1 MLSPDDDEV
10 AGWRQPAHRQENAHG
25 THPEMVGTAPLM
37 ADHPAYRRDREPE
50 NPFADPVPAERQMSA
65 PNSRAG
71 LTDSSVPGDD
81 PYLMHGTGEPVRK
94 SGNGHH
100 VGAGLAAGAGAA
112 ALGAAALAHHNKSG
126 RDSSDEKHGAA
137 DGGAFGTTAMPN
149 HDQHGHVQYNE
160 KHHAAFVHELSS
172 DTGFTDNPRSPVS
185 PLPVDDQ
192 IDRSTHES
200 NNGHHVGEALAAGAV
215 GTAVGAAASHHGS
228 KHDSGY
234 SSEMQNQPRTG
245 GRSISRKPISN
256 SNAQNEHAAPYPTP
270 STNDDAFAMNH
281 TPGRRSMD
289 SAHRRHSRDAA
300 RANQVFDNQYSSEP
314 HSAHHS
320 ATTASAL
327 GAGAIGGAAL
337 AHHNNGSNRS
347 RSNSAHASRSPHRRS
362 LLATKANGSDNSNTS
377 SDSSKDYTDA
387 VPHQRTNTNTH
398 HSPHDVP
405 PVPITR
411 SRRNSSLGTGAPPA
425 AVNSYVNTSQP
436 PRDRSTSSTRPHSY
450 PYDHNDF
457 PTNVPNS
464 ARTRTSSPPTVP
476 SRSPHRHS
484 RESPPF
490 PSNVRTESPLR
501 NQLDDPHRSRSES
514 VNEVPEGYDVGSPY
528 DHPDLSTPS
537 APPMQ
542 RGAGM
547 NQGIVGDNGYPAFPN
562 NGNSERRNSS
572 PRPAGHRFDSRQWE
586 NGYPLARTENGGGRN
601 SSPRADDANYRVS
614 HGMPGGWQRAP
625 SGQVSGRNSM
635 EQGRKSMD
643 GKRSSSQGRLR
654 LADLRREEEEKARS
668 SGMWFGQGGGQR
680 HYEGQG
686 YEGVGQAL

>member
-1 MLSPDDDEV
+1 
-10 AGWRQPAHRQENAHG
+10 
-25 THPEMVGTAPLM
+25 M
-37 ADHPAYRRDREPE
+37 ADHPAYRHDREGD
-50 NPFADPVPAERQMSA
+50 NPFADPVPVPAERQMSA

-81 PYLMHGTGEPVRK
+81 PYLMHGSGEPVRK
-94 SGNGHH
+94 SGDGHH
-100 VGAGLAAGAGAA
+100 VGGALAAGAGGA
-112 ALGAAALAHHNKSG
+112 ALGAAAMHHHNKTG
-126 RDSSDEKHGAA
+126 KDSYSDKESLA
-137 DGGAFGTTAMPN
+137 DAGAFGSTATPK
-149 HDQHGHVQYNE
+149 HDQHGHVQYDE
-160 KHHAAFVHELSS
+160 KHHPAFVHELSS
-172 DTGFTDNPRSPVS
+172 DAGLNDDLRSPVS

-192 IDRSTHES
+192 IDRSTHGYH
-200 NNGHHVGEALAAGAV
+200 NDHHMGGPLLAGAAG
-215 GTAVGAAASHHGS
+215 TAIGAAATQHGS

-245 GRSISRKPISN
+245 GRPISRKPIATSN
-256 SNAQNEHAAPYPTP
+256 NQNENARPYPTP
-270 STNDDAFAMNH
+270 STNDDAFAMNQ

-289 SAHRRHSRDAA
+289 SSHRRHSRDPA
-300 RANQVFDNQYSSEP
+300 RANEAFNSAYSSDP
-314 HSAHHS
+314 HHGHHLIS
-320 ATTASAL
+320 TAATL
-327 GAGAIGGAAL
+327 GAGAAGGAAL
-337 AHHNNGSNRS
+337 AHHNNGRNRS

-362 LLATKANGSDNSNTS
+362 LLATKANGSDNSNSS
-377 SDSSKDYTDA
+377 SDSSKEYTDA
-387 VPHQRTNTNTH
+387 QPHQMISTKTH
-398 HSPHDVP
+398 QGPHDVP

-425 AVNSYVNTSQP
+425 AVNSYVNAPHP

-457 PTNVPNS
+457 TTNAPNS

-484 RESPPF
+484 RDSPPF
-490 PSNVRTESPLR
+490 ASNVRTESPLR

-528 DHPDLSTPS
+528 DQPDLSTPS
-537 APPMQ
+537 APAMQ

-572 PRPAGHRFDSRQWE
+572 PRPAPEMYNAKRNSSPRPAAHRFDSRQWE
-586 NGYPLARTENGGGRN
+586 NGYPVVGNGNRERRN
-601 SSPRADDANYRVS
+601 SSPRPGRDEDASYRVS

-625 SGQVSGRNSM
+625 SGQASGRNSM
-635 EQGRKSMD
+635 EQSRKSMD

-680 HYEGQG
+680 QYEGQG